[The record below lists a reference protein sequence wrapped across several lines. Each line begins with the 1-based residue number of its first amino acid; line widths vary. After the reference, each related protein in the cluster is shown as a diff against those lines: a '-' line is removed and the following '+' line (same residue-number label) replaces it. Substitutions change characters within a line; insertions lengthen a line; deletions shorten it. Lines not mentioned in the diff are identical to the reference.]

1 MFKKFTQLNI
11 KNNNNDSIL
20 KWEEP
25 NKHFSREDV
34 GMTKR
39 FVKKCLTSVII
50 WKMQSQ
56 ITMMYYLIPVRM
68 AVFKRQ
74 EKISVGEDVEKRELI
89 LTVAGN
95 ANCIATLES
104 SYVIFFRKL
113 KIRIPHDPVIPLL
126 GM

>member
-25 NKHFSREDV
+25 NKHF
-34 GMTKR
+34 GMTKM
-39 FVKKCLTSVII
+39 FMKKCLTSIII

-74 EKISVGEDVEKRELI
+74 EKISVDEDVEKRELM

-104 SYVIFFRKL
+104 IYVVFSEN
-113 KIRIPHDPVIPLL
+113 
-126 GM
+126 